1 MGTANRRVTC
11 VAMPKTT
18 LAIRAS
24 WTLTT
29 RAKQSRTMV
38 ATKNGRT
45 KCVGANRRA
54 RTYDDEE
61 AENED
66 DEVVDPGISW

>member
-1 MGTANRRVTC
+1 
-11 VAMPKTT
+11 
-18 LAIRAS
+18 
-24 WTLTT
+24 
-29 RAKQSRTMV
+29 MV